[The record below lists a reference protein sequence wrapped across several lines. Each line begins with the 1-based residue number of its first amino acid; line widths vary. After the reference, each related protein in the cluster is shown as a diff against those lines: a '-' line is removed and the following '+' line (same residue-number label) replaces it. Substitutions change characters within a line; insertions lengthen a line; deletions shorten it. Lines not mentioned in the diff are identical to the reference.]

1 MSQRYLGRGRGII
14 YEVYKELLKISK
26 RNAKYPIEKWGM
38 DKNEQFREEMLTG
51 LISLVTGELYILV
64 KTAMRHLSLQS
75 VGHSLEG

>member
-1 MSQRYLGRGRGII
+1 MSN
-14 YEVYKELLKISK
+14 S
-26 RNAKYPIEKWGM
+26 EK
-38 DKNEQFREEMLTG
+38 KMLTG